1 MQRRQFT
8 AVALLPGWAG
18 AGDAWALTESDAA
31 AGIRDALRRAAG
43 SAVASLGR
51 NDGFLG
57 NAQVRIGLP
66 PALERAGEVL
76 RNLGQGKRVD
86 ELVTGMNRAAEQAV
100 PRARPLLEDAVRRM
114 SVEDAIGLVRGG
126 DTAASDFFARKTRVP
141 LSQAFLPVV
150 QPVTERLALARRHD
164 ELVERAARL
173 GLAQGQPRKVHEHV
187 TDKALDGVFLLLAQA
202 ERELRADPLAAGS
215 ALLKRVFGR

>member
-57 NAQVRIGLP
+57 NA
-66 PALERAGEVL
+66 
-76 RNLGQGKRVD
+76 
-86 ELVTGMNRAAEQAV
+86 
-100 PRARPLLEDAVRRM
+100 
-114 SVEDAIGLVRGG
+114 
-126 DTAASDFFARKTRVP
+126 
-141 LSQAFLPVV
+141 
-150 QPVTERLALARRHD
+150 
-164 ELVERAARL
+164 AARL
-173 GLAQGQPRKVHEHV
+173 GLAQAQPRKVQEHV

>member
-66 PALERAGEVL
+66 PALERAG
-76 RNLGQGKRVD
+76 
-86 ELVTGMNRAAEQAV
+86 
-100 PRARPLLEDAVRRM
+100 
-114 SVEDAIGLVRGG
+114 
-126 DTAASDFFARKTRVP
+126 DTAACDFFARKTRVP

-150 QPVTERLALARRHD
+150 QPVTERLALAWRHD